1 MCTHVCICVYTCV
14 GSFQTREQASCSQGS
29 SVYRGPMVEK
39 RIDPGGKAYVPVVP
53 GREGCDR

>member
-1 MCTHVCICVYTCV
+1 M
-14 GSFQTREQASCSQGS
+14 
-29 SVYRGPMVEK
+29 YRGPMVEK